1 MTKSIRGALYLSLA
15 ASIWGGMF
23 VFVRIAMAELTPVP
37 LVWLRYLT
45 AVLALYAFGQ
55 SRGVSWHIDRRDWGL
70 VFLVGF
76 IGHTLSIVT
85 QETGTMLTSA
95 QMGSIITAATPAFM
109 VVFARLLLGEALTPG
124 RILSVVLATF
134 GVLCIVAGP
143 ADVEL
148 SGWLGGLSLTIAAI
162 TWALMSVLLK
172 RLAQYPPVV
181 VTLYGVL
188 VALVMLAP
196 YSLWW
201 LAQADWDGGLLSLPI
216 VASVLYLGLVST
228 TGGFC
233 LWNQGL
239 LLMDASV
246 AGLFFFL
253 QPVVGTLLGWLC
265 LDEPVT
271 LWFWLGSALVVA
283 GVLLAMKRPAEK

>member
-1 MTKSIRGALYLSLA
+1 MKHWLLGAGYLSLA
-15 ASIWGGMF
+15 SAIWGGMF
-23 VFVRIAMAELTPVP
+23 IAVRLSVVVIPPVQ
-37 LVWLRYLT
+37 LVWLRYVT
-45 AVLALYAFGQ
+45 AGITLFLLGQ
-55 SRGVSWHIDRRDWGL
+55 CMHVDWHVRREDWKLVGL
-70 VFLVGF
+70 VGL
-76 IGHTLSIVT
+76 IGQTISIVT

-246 AGLFFFL
+246 AGLFFFF

-271 LWFWLGSALVVA
+271 LWFWIGSALVVA
-283 GVLLAMKRPAEK
+283 GVLLAMKKPAEK

>member
-1 MTKSIRGALYLSLA
+1 
-15 ASIWGGMF
+15 
-23 VFVRIAMAELTPVP
+23 
-37 LVWLRYLT
+37 
-45 AVLALYAFGQ
+45 
-55 SRGVSWHIDRRDWGL
+55 
-70 VFLVGF
+70 
-76 IGHTLSIVT
+76 
-85 QETGTMLTSA
+85 MLTSA

-134 GVLCIVAGP
+134 GVVCIVAGP

-246 AGLFFFL
+246 AGLFFFF

-283 GVLLAMKRPAEK
+283 GVLLAMKKPAEK